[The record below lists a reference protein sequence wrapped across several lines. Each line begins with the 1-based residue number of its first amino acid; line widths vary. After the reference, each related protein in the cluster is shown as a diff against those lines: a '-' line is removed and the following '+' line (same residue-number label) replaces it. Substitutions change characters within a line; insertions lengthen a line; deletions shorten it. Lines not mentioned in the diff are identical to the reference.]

1 VLSWRVVRGARL
13 GALGRWLVVVGA
25 AGGAGLLLLSA
36 LGWALGHPQP
46 GGPGAGVR
54 LVWCLLPV
62 ALTVQLAAV
71 AAWAQPLGWSRGG
84 LAAVGLGRTATVLVG
99 AAGAAL
105 ACAAGSALALLVF
118 LYLRGDLGGVPYAGA
133 ASGVLGAG
141 HRLPVAGAATLLA
154 VVPLAA
160 AATVAVRLRQTRAP
174 RQGAAPAGLPWGVAL
189 TAVGLAT
196 QAGAPHGDA
205 LPLPSGLGS
214 VSSATV
220 AGWVTASAGMVL
232 AGPGLVHLCGRLL
245 ALHRPGALRLLSGR
259 ALQQEARRI
268 GRPLG
273 LLCATATA
281 AFAGYG
287 LQHDAGHGLG
297 PVTSFAAALIGVCVL
312 AIAVTAVVEAR
323 SVRARSTAA
332 LREVGAP
339 PALLRGAVALRA
351 GVLLAVAVPL
361 TVLVAAVATVPAT
374 R

>member
-1 VLSWRVVRGARL
+1 MVRGARP
-13 GALGRWLVVVGA
+13 GAMGRWLTVVA
-25 AGGAGLLLLSA
+25 AATGTGLLLLST
-36 LGWALGHPQP
+36 LGWALGHAQP
-46 GGPGAGVR
+46 GAGAGVR

-62 ALTVQLAAV
+62 AVTVQLAVAV
-71 AAWAQPLGWSRGG
+71 GRAQPLGRPRRG
-84 LAAVGLGRTATVLVG
+84 LDAIGLGRTTTVLIG

-118 LYLRGDLGGVPYAGA
+118 LYLRGDLDGVPYAGS

-154 VVPLAA
+154 AVPLAA
-160 AATVAVRLRQTRAP
+160 AGAAAARLWQP
-174 RQGAAPAGLPWGVAL
+174 RPAKPGAAPAGLPWGVAL
-189 TAVGLAT
+189 TAVGLAV
-196 QAGAPHGDA
+196 QVSAPRGDA

-214 VSSATV
+214 VSPATA
-220 AGWVTASAGMVL
+220 AGWLIASAGLVV

-281 AFAGYG
+281 AAAAYD
-287 LQHDAGHGLG
+287 LQSGGGHRLG
-297 PVTSFAAALIGVCVL
+297 PLTAFAATLIGVCVL
-312 AIAVTAVVEAR
+312 AIAGIAMLEAR
-323 SVRARSTAA
+323 SARARSTAA
-332 LREVGAP
+332 LRDLGASP
-339 PALLRGAVALRA
+339 SLLRGAVVLRA
-351 GVLLAVAVPL
+351 GVLLAVAVPV
-361 TVLVAAVATVPAT
+361 TALVAGLATVPAT